1 MAGGWKAVVLLSAL
15 WEVLAYCAGSAAQ
28 AKLGVMGALL
38 VITVAVGVRANDLR
52 LAVGATLV
60 LVTLMLRPGLLAVA
74 AVVVLV
80 TLMLRPDP

>member
-1 MAGGWKAVVLLSAL
+1 MVQRGWR
-15 WEVLAYCAGSAAQ
+15 CARPPE
-28 AKLGVMGALL
+28 
-38 VITVAVGVRANDLR
+38 VGVRANDLR